1 MSSFARALMYNFS
14 ISIKRKD
21 AGAENYRERRLSCG
35 ATIDLVFPYL
45 IAEVTDWPRVPHV
58 NGVRPAK
65 TDLAPA
71 TQSPIA
77 VSGIST
83 SLATQRSTSCG
94 ANRRALTSS
103 PDARNSTRPSPR
115 DASTACSILAR
126 RPSIFFPARRRHVQ
140 RAPGLPSGA
149 TV

>member
-1 MSSFARALMYNFS
+1 MDNFS

-21 AGAENYRERRLSCG
+21 AGAENYRERCLSCG
-35 ATIDLVFPYL
+35 AMTDFVFPCL
-45 IAEVTDWPRVPHV
+45 IAEVTDWPKVPHV
-58 NGVRPAK
+58 NDVSPAK

-71 TQSPIA
+71 TQSLIA

-83 SLATQRSTSCG
+83 SLATQRSASCG

-115 DASTACSILAR
+115 DASTVCSILAR
-126 RPSIFFPARRRHVQ
+126 RSSIVFRLVGGTENVCQVCQAAR
-140 RAPGLPSGA
+140 LSSA
-149 TV
+149 TRL